1 MRGIPD
7 LAAVYIGFL
16 IGFGVEGAPTPVCL
30 ISATQLEDYG
40 TRRILMLLVRWQTQ
54 GGVFRASG
62 FKAFRVAPFKDLW
75 GP

>member
-54 GGVFRASG
+54 RSRSVSG
-62 FKAFRVAPFKDLW
+62 FGFQGLSS
-75 GP
+75 GPV